1 MSRGSKIIHI
11 PEKITGSKTKVLE
24 HVIDNGLE
32 RALEV
37 FEQRQED
44 TGQKKAPE
52 TLSTFAV
59 MNMVWSD
66 EGIKKLRRR

>member
-37 FEQRQED
+37 FEQLRK
-44 TGQKKAPE
+44 TRGKKSSGNAE
-52 TLSTFAV
+52 H
-59 MNMVWSD
+59 
-66 EGIKKLRRR
+66 LRRHEHGLVGRRYEENKT

>member
-24 HVIDNGLE
+24 HIIDRGLE

-37 FEQRQED
+37 FEQLRK
-44 TGQKKAPE
+44 TRGK
-52 TLSTFAV
+52 
-59 MNMVWSD
+59 
-66 EGIKKLRRR
+66 KKLRKR

>member
-24 HVIDNGLE
+24 HVTDSGLE

-44 TGQKKAPE
+44 TGQKKSSGNAE
-52 TLSTFAV
+52 H
-59 MNMVWSD
+59 
-66 EGIKKLRRR
+66 LRRHEHGLVGRRHKENS

>member
-44 TGQKKAPE
+44 TGQKK
-52 TLSTFAV
+52 
-59 MNMVWSD
+59 
-66 EGIKKLRRR
+66 LRKR